1 MSIVENPAKTKSATY
16 TQFEQENVTTK
27 IRFPNRDGRDFHKAV
42 TARVNQYFKDKGIS
56 THANFQMK
64 LKTFVLL
71 SAYFGLYFAIL
82 SGQFSIWAMWLM
94 AVGLGVATAGIG
106 FSVAHDAIHGSY
118 FKNKNLNYLLG
129 FSMNLIGG
137 NRYVWSIT
145 HNVVHHTYTNI
156 HDHDEDLEV
165 ASFIRLSPHAPLKP
179 IHRFQHIL
187 AFLAYGLA
195 SIFWVFLKDYKK
207 LAQKNIGPYSGKN
220 HPTHEIVLLILTK
233 LVYYTYLIVIPL
245 IVMDIAWWQFVIGF
259 LTVHLTAGIILG
271 VVFQLAHTVENTDQP
286 LSDEEGKMA
295 DSWAVHQMKTTG
307 NFAMNNAFINWYVGG
322 LNFQVEHHL
331 FPNICSIHYTA
342 ISPIV
347 KKTAEEFGVPY
358 NYYETFG
365 EAVASHYR
373 QLKRLGRPESV
384 PGNLKMA

>member
-1 MSIVENPAKTKSATY
+1 MTTETLEKKPKVKY
-16 TQFEQENVTTK
+16 TQFKQKNVATK
-27 IRFPNRDGRDFHKAV
+27 VRFPNRDGRDFHKAV
-42 TARVNQYFKDKGIS
+42 TKRVNSYFKDNGIA
-56 THANFQMK
+56 THANWRMY
-64 LKTFVLL
+64 LKTAILL
-71 SAYFGLYFAIL
+71 GSYFGFYFAII
-82 SGQFSIWAMWLM
+82 SGEFSIWAMWLM

-106 FSVAHDAIHGSY
+106 FSVAHDAIHGAY

-129 FSMNLIGG
+129 LSMNLIGG

-165 ASFIRLSPHAPLKP
+165 ASFIRLSPHAPRRP

-187 AFLAYGLA
+187 AFFAYGLA

-207 LAQKNIGPYSGKN
+207 LAQKNIGPYDGKK
-220 HPTHEIVLLILTK
+220 HPRKEIAMLIVTK
-233 LVYYTYLIVIPL
+233 LAYYAYMIVVPL
-245 IVMDIAWWQFVIGF
+245 LVLDIAWWQYIIGF

-271 VVFQLAHTVENTDQP
+271 VVFQMAHTVENVDQP
-286 LSDEEGKMA
+286 LGDEEGRME

-307 NFAMNNAFINWYVGG
+307 NFAMKNRFINWYVGG

-347 KKTAEEFGVPY
+347 KETAEEYGVPY
-358 NYYETFG
+358 HYYETFG
-365 EAVASHYR
+365 EAIASHYR
-373 QLKRLGRPESV
+373 QLKKWGKPESV
-384 PGNLKMA
+384 GEAKLA

>member
-1 MSIVENPAKTKSATY
+1 MATATELKQPTTQY
-16 TQFEQENVTTK
+16 TTIKQENVSTK

-42 TARVNQYFKDKGIS
+42 TTRVNQYFKDNGIS
-56 THANFQMK
+56 TYANWQMK
-64 LKTFVLL
+64 LKTVILL
-71 SAYFGLYFAIL
+71 GSYFGFYFAIL

-129 FSMNLIGG
+129 LSMNLMGG

-165 ASFIRLSPHAPLKP
+165 ASFIRLSPHAPHRP

-187 AFLAYGLA
+187 AFFAYGLA

-207 LAQKNIGPYSGKN
+207 MAQKNIGPYDGKK
-220 HPTHEIVLLILTK
+220 HPTKEIVMLIATK
-233 LVYYTYLIVIPL
+233 LVYYAYIIVIPL
-245 IVMDIAWWQFVIGF
+245 LVMDIAWWQFVIGF
-259 LTVHLTAGIILG
+259 VTVHLTAGIILG
-271 VVFQLAHTVENTDQP
+271 IVFQMAHTVENTEQP
-286 LSDEEGKMA
+286 LSDTEGRME
-295 DSWAVHQMKTTG
+295 DSWAVHQMKTTA
-307 NFAMNNAFINWYVGG
+307 NFAMNNSVINWFVGG

-347 KKTAEEFGVPY
+347 KETAEEYGVPY

-365 EAVASHYR
+365 GAIASHYR
-373 QLKRLGRPESV
+373 QLKRWGKADSV
-384 PGNLKMA
+384 GAMRMA

>member
-1 MSIVENPAKTKSATY
+1 MTTDTELKKPATKY
-16 TQFEQENVTTK
+16 TAIKQENVSTK

-42 TARVNQYFKDKGIS
+42 TARVNAYFKDNGIS
-56 THANFQMK
+56 VHANWKMY
-64 LKTFVLL
+64 LKTAILL
-71 SAYFGLYFAIL
+71 GSYFGFYFAII

-106 FSVAHDAIHGSY
+106 FSVAHDAIHGAY

-129 FSMNLIGG
+129 LSMNLIGG

-165 ASFIRLSPHAPLKP
+165 ASFIRLSPHAPRKP

-187 AFLAYGLA
+187 AFFAYGLA

-207 LAQKNIGPYSGKN
+207 MAQKNIGPYDGKK
-220 HPTHEIVLLILTK
+220 HPTKEIVMLIATK
-233 LVYYTYLIVIPL
+233 LVYYAYIIVIPL
-245 IVMDIAWWQFVIGF
+245 LVMDIAWWQFIIGF

-271 VVFQLAHTVENTDQP
+271 VVFQMAHTVENVDQP
-286 LSDEEGKMA
+286 LSDAEGRME

-307 NFAMNNAFINWYVGG
+307 NFAMKNAFINWYVGG

-347 KKTAEEFGVPY
+347 KQTAEEYGVPY
-358 NYYETFG
+358 NYYDTFG
-365 EAVASHYR
+365 EAIASHYR
-373 QLKRLGRPESV
+373 QLKKWGKADSV
-384 PGNLKMA
+384 GEMKMA